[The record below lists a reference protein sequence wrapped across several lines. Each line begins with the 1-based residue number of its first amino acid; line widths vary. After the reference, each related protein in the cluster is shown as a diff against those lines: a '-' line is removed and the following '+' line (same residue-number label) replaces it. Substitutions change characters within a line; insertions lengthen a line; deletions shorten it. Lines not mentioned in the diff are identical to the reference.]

1 MSWLKK
7 KLFKK
12 KISIAVIGIGNTG
25 CKIADLFIQE
35 LQESKITVKSLA
47 INQTDNFVPS
57 LKGFSEKFWFS
68 TKENPSSNRNLDAM
82 LQVLE
87 ERKEDLANRI
97 NKILLYKKGETKTQD
112 EYALHLIIAS
122 AGGTGAAGAM
132 IVSNIIK
139 QTSGTP
145 PTVIFVLPEKDE
157 PSFLQYNAA
166 RALYYMGFGFRGPQC
181 PIVLFDN
188 EKLLKKFND
197 EPIDQAIKHINEY
210 LSETLTTTILAALQ
224 ESTEGEFQAGLND
237 FFAAF
242 SEEATGLGV
251 IISLD
256 REFESLTEA
265 QKIRFSDLF
274 FKELDTASSLSA
286 DLTRAKRG
294 YLTITVPY
302 SYQTIFETRKIVKRF
317 EKGNIKVSLANID
330 EPVLSIR
337 GVVTGIH
344 PDYVDRFWEVLELG
358 RDARN
363 KMIELEHKI
372 DHTRI
377 VIEKE

>member
-1 MSWLKK
+1 MSWLKR

-12 KISIAVIGIGNTG
+12 KISIAVIGIGNAG
-25 CKIADLFIQE
+25 CKIADLFIKE
-35 LQESKITVKSLA
+35 LEESKITVKSLA
-47 INQTDNFVPS
+47 INQTDNFTPS
-57 LKGFSEKFWFS
+57 LKGFNERFWFGS
-68 TKENPSSNRNLDAM
+68 KDQPSSNRNLDEV
-82 LQVLE
+82 LKLLE
-87 ERKEDLANRI
+87 EREEDI
-97 NKILLYKKGETKTQD
+97 TKSVSKILLYKKGETKSQD

-132 IVSNIIK
+132 MVSRVIK
-139 QTSGTP
+139 ELSGIS
-145 PTVIFVLPEKDE
+145 PTVIFILPEKDE

-166 RALYYMGFGFRGPQC
+166 RALYYLGFDFRGPQC

-188 EKLLKKFND
+188 EKLLNKFINEAID
-197 EPIDQAIKHINEY
+197 EAIIHVNEY

-256 REFESLTEA
+256 REFEDITEA

-286 DLTRAKRG
+286 DLTRAKLG

-317 EKGNIKVSLANID
+317 EKGNIKVSLTNID

-337 GVVTGIH
+337 GVITGIH

-358 RDARN
+358 RDTRN
-363 KMIELEHKI
+363 QMLELEYKI
-372 DHTRI
+372 EHARI
-377 VIEKE
+377 AIEKE